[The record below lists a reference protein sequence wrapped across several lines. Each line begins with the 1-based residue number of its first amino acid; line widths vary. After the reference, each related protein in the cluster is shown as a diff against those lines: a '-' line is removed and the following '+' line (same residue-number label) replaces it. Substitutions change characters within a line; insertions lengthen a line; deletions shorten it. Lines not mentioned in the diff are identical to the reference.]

1 VISSSVL
8 PISRAPK
15 LTPFL
20 PPPST
25 YREPKNCEK
34 EEENDKWLQKGR
46 QKMKV
51 RKAGVSSILSL
62 KGRKRNHSW
71 G

>member
-20 PPPST
+20 PPST
-25 YREPKNCEK
+25 YRELKNCEK
-34 EEENDKWLQKGR
+34 EEE
-46 QKMKV
+46 
-51 RKAGVSSILSL
+51 
-62 KGRKRNHSW
+62 RKRK
-71 G
+71 

>member
-25 YREPKNCEK
+25 YRELKNCEK
-34 EEENDKWLQKGR
+34 EEE
-46 QKMKV
+46 
-51 RKAGVSSILSL
+51 
-62 KGRKRNHSW
+62 RKRK
-71 G
+71 

>member
-20 PPPST
+20 PPLST
-25 YREPKNCEK
+25 YRELKNCEK
-34 EEENDKWLQKGR
+34 EEE
-46 QKMKV
+46 
-51 RKAGVSSILSL
+51 
-62 KGRKRNHSW
+62 RKRK
-71 G
+71 